1 MDLRNRAATAPRHQ
15 DTAEATAV
23 FNLAALLASDCGLS
37 DLARRW
43 SHRLAHAALGQ
54 PSQDAEHVTHSLEP
68 IVNLARLHTRAGDGI
83 GGWSL
88 LEDLYKAV
96 ASRTDIVIDGIEIP
110 AAHLTTAPNVHRELR
125 GWLWATLL
133 SSGARA
139 LAVAGRWHDAHRRLD
154 QYRGIGDRMLD
165 GRQIA
170 VIDHATAGN
179 YDAASALLRTTKPG
193 KPWETAVTACLTLL
207 CQRNDTA
214 SRADAWDAYRALD
227 TTAAGL
233 AVFRTRLGLSM
244 LDALGGGDQ
253 PASRAVAAGLLDHA
267 TADGYAARDVLAH
280 PACRSIATDRQLN
293 RLTGLVDA
301 CGLDTGFIPDRLLAD
316 ISAAL
321 DTAEHVI
328 NHSPQKDRT
337 LK

>member
-1 MDLRNRAATAPRHQ
+1 
-15 DTAEATAV
+15 V
-23 FNLAALLASDCGLS
+23 FNLAALLASDCGLP

-43 SHRLAHAALGQ
+43 SQRLARAALGH
-54 PSQDAEHVTHSLEP
+54 PSQDAEQATRSLEP
-68 IVNLARLHTRAGDGI
+68 IVNLARLRTRAGDGI
-83 GGWSL
+83 GAWAL
-88 LEDLYKAV
+88 LEDLYKAI
-96 ASRTDIVIDGIEIP
+96 ASRTDTVIDGIEIP
-110 AAHLTTAPNVHRELR
+110 AAQLTIAPDAHRELR

-139 LAVAGRWHDAHRRLD
+139 LAVASRWDDAHRRLD
-154 QYRGIGDRMLD
+154 QYQGIGDRMLD

-170 VIDHATAGN
+170 VIDHATAGD
-179 YDAASALLRTTKPG
+179 YGAAVALLRSTKPG
-193 KPWETAVTACLTLL
+193 EPWEAAVTACLTLL
-207 CQRNDTA
+207 CQRNDAT
-214 SRADAWDAYRALD
+214 SRADAWDAYHALD
-227 TTAAGL
+227 ITAAGL
-233 AVFRTRLGLSM
+233 AAFHVRLGLSM

-253 PASRAVAAGLLDHA
+253 PASRAVAAELLDHATDATDA

-280 PACRSIATDRQLN
+280 PACRSIATDRQLDC
-293 RLTGLVDA
+293 LTGLVDR